1 MFCRF
6 HYDIIKKKYPKSQLL
21 FTDTDSLYYYIETW
35 DLETELLRY
44 EDMMDY
50 SEYDERSVFH
60 DKKNKKVI
68 GKFKCETKGAPIIE
82 FVGLRPKMYS
92 YLYKEKPEV
101 DAATLEKH
109 RGKGISR
116 SAARALTHEQYKSQ
130 LDCPTENYITN
141 RRLGSKLHRIY
152 AIEFEKRGLCAF
164 DDKRFLLDDGINSL
178 AYGHKSITNSITRV
192 ECNNPGGDL
201 LMSNREARSK
211 GLIWSRR
218 KMANNHLELNDRPPT
233 DDAAEVE
240 KTNLLKRKIHEL
252 KEHSTK
258 KSKPDINETKDA
270 ESLGGEDDLSIS
282 SSDSDLDLCPQ

>member
-6 HYDIIKKKYPKSQLL
+6 HYDIIKNKYPNAELL

-35 DLETELLRY
+35 DLDTELFRY
-44 EDMMDY
+44 EDMLDY
-50 SEYDERSVFH
+50 SEYDESSMFH
-60 DKKNKKVI
+60 DKKNKKVL

-92 YLYKEKPEV
+92 YQYKEKPELES
-101 DAATLEKH
+101 ATIEKH

-164 DDKRFLLDDGINSL
+164 DDKRFLLQDGINSL
-178 AYGHKSITNSITRV
+178 AYGHKSIIQLHYQSRMQQPGWGSPLDESGGTLERSHMVQEKGCNQPPRV
-192 ECNNPGGDL
+192 
-201 LMSNREARSK
+201 K
-211 GLIWSRR
+211 
-218 KMANNHLELNDRPPT
+218 
-233 DDAAEVE
+233 
-240 KTNLLKRKIHEL
+240 
-252 KEHSTK
+252 
-258 KSKPDINETKDA
+258 
-270 ESLGGEDDLSIS
+270 
-282 SSDSDLDLCPQ
+282 

>member
-6 HYDIIKKKYPKSQLL
+6 HYDIIKQKYPKAQLL

-35 DLETELLRY
+35 DLETELLRF

-50 SEYDERSVFH
+50 SEYDEKSVFH

-92 YLYKEKPEV
+92 YLYKEKPELESS
-101 DAATLEKH
+101 TLEKH
-109 RGKGISR
+109 RGKGITR
-116 SAARALTHEQYKSQ
+116 SAARALTHEAYKSQ

-164 DDKRFLLDDGINSL
+164 DDKRFLLEDGINSL

-201 LMSNREARSK
+201 LLTNREARSK

-218 KMANNHLELNDRPPT
+218 KFANNHLELNDRPPT
-233 DDAAEVE
+233 DDAAEQE
-240 KTNLLKRKIHEL
+240 KTNKLKRKIKEL
-252 KEHSTK
+252 NEASAK
-258 KSKPDINETKDA
+258 KYKPATNETKEV
-270 ESLGGEDDLSIS
+270 ESLEGEDDDIS
-282 SSDSDLDLCPQ
+282 FSDSDLDISPK